1 MTNYTEQTWTNSG
14 IERMIVFFY
23 CSVPGFQLFCL
34 GLHWVWV
41 ALEPHAL
48 SKRENG
54 TQLKELGVEE
64 SMVYLTNSEVFL
76 HLLNYQPQWSMVHH
90 AACFNSPEESECSY
104 KFLVAV
110 QSTAT
115 SLAFSET
122 GSKSIQPP
130 KQSKHGCMH
139 MYIYIYTPFG
149 LPAPWMLCPNRPSHS
164 SNNRSSALS
173 MRSRTCNCTWAAMTM
188 GNSAT
193 GYRTS
198 EELPWKIFHGLVR
211 EASNSLT
218 FCWWAILGDFP
229 TAAVLGRSISHWNKT
244 LGQIRI
250 PLK

>member
-1 MTNYTEQTWTNSG
+1 MENGYVLQISGSLTLYSMTNYTEQTWTNSG

-139 MYIYIYTPFG
+139 MYIYILHLVFQHHGCCVPIAQAT
-149 LPAPWMLCPNRPSHS
+149 LPTIAPARWACGHARATAPGPQWPWGTQPL
-164 SNNRSSALS
+164 AIEQAK
-173 MRSRTCNCTWAAMTM
+173 NC
-188 GNSAT
+188 
-193 GYRTS
+193 
-198 EELPWKIFHGLVR
+198 
-211 EASNSLT
+211 
-218 FCWWAILGDFP
+218 
-229 TAAVLGRSISHWNKT
+229 LGRSSMASCVKLVIHW
-244 LGQIRI
+244 LFVDERS
-250 PLK
+250 